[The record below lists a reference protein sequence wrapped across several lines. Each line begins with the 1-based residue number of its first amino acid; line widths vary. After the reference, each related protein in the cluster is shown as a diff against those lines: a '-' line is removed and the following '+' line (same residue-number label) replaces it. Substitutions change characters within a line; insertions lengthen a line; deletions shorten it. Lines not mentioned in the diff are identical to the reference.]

1 MFYPQIFNPVF
12 EETSKLLT
20 HPRMFVTITG
30 LFSII
35 AAKEKE
41 RGSHQLDHT
50 FLPYQPSRDRLEVRT
65 LRCGRNNPGS
75 NPGHGNLLLF
85 FYGTFC
91 SFLLFIFVNVAN
103 LKKFYQQD
111 STLASFLRLNAHNY
125 VHIIHDPT
133 HNYTYQMSFLSL
145 VFCSSERSF
154 WRDCAELNP

>member
-75 NPGHGNLLLF
+75 NPGHGNLFYF
-85 FYGTFC
+85 FMPL
-91 SFLLFIFVNVAN
+91 S
-103 LKKFYQQD
+103 
-111 STLASFLRLNAHNY
+111 
-125 VHIIHDPT
+125 
-133 HNYTYQMSFLSL
+133 SL
-145 VFCSSERSF
+145 VH
-154 WRDCAELNP
+154 